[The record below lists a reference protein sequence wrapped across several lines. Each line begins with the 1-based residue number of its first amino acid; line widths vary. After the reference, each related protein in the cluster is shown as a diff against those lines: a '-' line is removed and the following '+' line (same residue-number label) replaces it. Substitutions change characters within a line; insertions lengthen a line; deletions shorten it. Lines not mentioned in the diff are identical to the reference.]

1 MPLAGDPAYNASMS
15 GKHGGRIVVVG
26 AGVGGMAAS
35 ARLAQ
40 DGFSVT
46 VVERNDQ
53 VGGRARIWQKDGYT
67 FDMGP
72 SWYLMPEVF
81 ERFFAQFGKTPADYY
96 ELVKLDPSYRVFFG
110 PGVAHDVPPDRARTE
125 ALFDRLEPDGGA
137 KLARYLDEAAY
148 KYKVAVGEFL
158 YRDYRSLFDFLN
170 GRMLTEGLKL
180 NVLGKLDA
188 AVRRRFAD
196 RRARQIL
203 EYAMVFLGTSPNAAP
218 AMYALMSHVDLAQG
232 VFYPRGGLSAV
243 AQGLRRLAEEQ
254 GVRFL
259 LSTEVTRIATENGRA
274 VRVEARGPDGAAV
287 SLPCDAVLANADY
300 AHVETALLAAA
311 DCAYPRRYWEKRVV
325 APSMFLM
332 YLGVR
337 KRLEKLAHHNLYFQ
351 EDWNVHFNAIF
362 KRPAWPENPCFYV
375 SCITK
380 TDPDMAPPG
389 RENVFVLVP
398 IAAGLDDTDAVRAEY
413 AAQVVR
419 HVERMTGEEIAP
431 HVETQRIFGPRDFA
445 ADYRA
450 WKGTALGISHTLF
463 QTAIFRPA
471 LRSRKV
477 ANLHFAGQYTHPGI
491 GVPMVLIAAEVS
503 AANVRRDLG
512 GAGA

>member
-1 MPLAGDPAYNASMS
+1 MPAAGNRAYNPAMS
-15 GKHGGRIVVVG
+15 AKHGGRIVVVG
-26 AGVGGMAAS
+26 AGVGGMAAA
-35 ARLAQ
+35 ARLAK
-40 DGFSVT
+40 DGFRVT

-53 VGGRARIWQKDGYT
+53 VGGRARIWKKDGYV

-96 ELVKLDPSYRVFFG
+96 ELKQLAPSYRVFFG
-110 PGVAHDVPPDRARTE
+110 NGAAHDVPPDPAGVRE
-125 ALFDRLEPDGGA
+125 LFARLEPDGGA
-137 KLARYLDEAAY
+137 KLDRYLAEAAY
-148 KYKVAVGEFL
+148 KYKIAVGEFL
-158 YRDYRSLFDFLN
+158 YRDYRTVFDFLN
-170 GRMLTEGLKL
+170 ARMLTEGLKL

-188 AVRRRFAD
+188 AVRRRFSD

-203 EYAMVFLGTSPNAAP
+203 EYAMVFLGTSPNDAP
-218 AMYALMSHVDLAQG
+218 AMYALMSHVDLTQG
-232 VFYPRGGLSAV
+232 VFYPLGGLSAV

-254 GVRFL
+254 GVEFR
-259 LSTEVTRIATENGRA
+259 LSTEVVRIATEHGRA

-287 SLPCDAVLANADY
+287 AFPCDAVLANADY
-300 AHVETALLAAA
+300 AHVETELLDAA

-332 YLGVR
+332 YLGVK

-351 EDWNVHFNAIF
+351 PDWSAHFDTIF
-362 KRPAWPENPCFYV
+362 KRPAWPDNPCFYV

-380 TDPDMAPPG
+380 TDPQMAPPG

-413 AAQVVR
+413 AAKVLR
-419 HVERMTGEEIAP
+419 HVENATGEEIAP

-445 ADYRA
+445 ADYHA

-463 QTAIFRPA
+463 QTAVFRPA
-471 LRSRKV
+471 MRSRKV
-477 ANLHFAGQYTHPGI
+477 ANLHFAGQYTHPGV
-491 GVPMVLIAAEVS
+491 GVPMVMIAAELV
-503 AANVRRDLG
+503 AANLRQELG
-512 GAGA
+512 PA

>member
-1 MPLAGDPAYNASMS
+1 MKGN
-15 GKHGGRIVVVG
+15 GKRVVVVG
-26 AGVGGMAAS
+26 AGVGGMAAA

-40 DGFSVT
+40 AGFSVT

-53 VGGRARIWQKDGYT
+53 AGGRARIWKKDGYT

-81 ERFFAQFGKTPADYY
+81 DRFFAQFGKKTSDYY
-96 ELVKLDPSYRVFFG
+96 ELAKLDPSYRVFFG
-110 PGVAHDVPPDRARTE
+110 NGEAHDVPPDSAGVRE
-125 ALFDRLEPDGGA
+125 LFARLEPDGGA
-137 KLARYLDEAAY
+137 KLDRYLADAAY

-170 GRMLTEGLKL
+170 GRMMTEGLKL

-203 EYAMVFLGTSPNAAP
+203 EYAMVFLGTSPNDAP
-218 AMYALMSHVDLAQG
+218 AMYALMSHVDLTQG

-259 LSTEVTRIATENGRA
+259 LSTEATRIATENGRA
-274 VRVEARGPDGAAV
+274 VRVEARGPDGAAL

-300 AHVETALLAAA
+300 AHVETELLDAA

-325 APSMFLM
+325 APSMFLL
-332 YLGVR
+332 YLGVK

-351 EDWNVHFNAIF
+351 PDWNAHFDAIF
-362 KRPAWPENPCFYV
+362 QQPAWPEQPCFYV

-398 IAAGLDDTDAVRAEY
+398 VAAGLDDSDAVREAYAEKTI
-413 AAQVVR
+413 R
-419 HVERMTGEEIAP
+419 HVERITGEEIAP
-431 HVETQRIFGPRDFA
+431 HVETQRIFSHRDFA
-445 ADYRA
+445 GDYHA